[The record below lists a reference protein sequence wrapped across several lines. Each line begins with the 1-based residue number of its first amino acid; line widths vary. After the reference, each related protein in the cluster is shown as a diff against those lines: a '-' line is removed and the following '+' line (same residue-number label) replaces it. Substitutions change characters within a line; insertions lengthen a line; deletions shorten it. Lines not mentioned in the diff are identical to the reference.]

1 MTFPGFTAEDALG
14 SAGSRHRAVTRDML
28 SDVGIR
34 MAEGRNHLL
43 CQQGDAWICETV
55 CDLVGGGMAS
65 SRTGWVACYY

>member
-1 MTFPGFTAEDALG
+1 MTLPGFTADDALG
-14 SAGSRHRAVTRDML
+14 GAGPRYRADVRDVRADGEM
-28 SDVGIR
+28 R